1 MTWGHL
7 GRRRAYLPSRFEF
20 RDAEG
25 RVGCGIA
32 GSTSL
37 SGRRTKKKKLPPP
50 GIEPGSIAWE
60 AISLP
65 LAQEGACMG
74 IESEPLREF
83 LQVPPALV
91 SIDES

>member
-1 MTWGHL
+1 MDADAHIFRAASSFGTQKGAL
-7 GRRRAYLPSRFEF
+7 DAASPARRPCRAGER
-20 RDAEG
+20 
-25 RVGCGIA
+25 
-32 GSTSL
+32 
-37 SGRRTKKKKLPPP
+37 KKKKLPPP